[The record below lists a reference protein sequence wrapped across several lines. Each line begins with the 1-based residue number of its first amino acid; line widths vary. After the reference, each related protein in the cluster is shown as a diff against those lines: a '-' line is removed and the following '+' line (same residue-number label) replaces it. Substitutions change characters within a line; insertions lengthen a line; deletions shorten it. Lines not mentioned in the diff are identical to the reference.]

1 MRLDGG
7 WPARYDCT
15 MLKALR
21 SEDALAIA
29 EVSRRRSRDEQA
41 MTQYLGIGQGR
52 APVKEAPLEGTLL
65 RRPDALD
72 LEAFESEERQ
82 RLEAAIAQLS
92 PEARREL
99 IALIWLVQRPLL
111 SFEAALR
118 RTRRIPQTAQTGY
131 LMGIRL
137 ERYIAEGLRKLG
149 RRGA

>member
-1 MRLDGG
+1 
-7 WPARYDCT
+7 

-21 SEDALAIA
+21 EEDALAIA

-41 MTQYLGIGQGR
+41 MAQYLGIGRGL

-65 RRPDALD
+65 RRSDTLD

-99 IALIWLVQRPLL
+99 IALWLVQRPLL

-118 RTRRIPQTAQTGY
+118 RTRRIPQT
-131 LMGIRL
+131 
-137 ERYIAEGLRKLG
+137 
-149 RRGA
+149 